1 MNAGASSAFH
11 LEFRVFGPPRLIAD
25 QRELT
30 FRRRQPLAILSVLA
44 LNERP
49 ITRDELCY
57 LLWPDAPQDVAR
69 QRLRRSLSELRCA
82 IGQPATRLLS
92 GATGGS
98 SILLKLNPHV
108 CRVDARDFI
117 QLSTQAHHMPD
128 PSGLRAAEQAARISA
143 EPLLKGFELDD
154 APEFENWLLEQRER
168 FARLKMDTLR
178 RMIRGYV
185 TLKDYPLA
193 ATTVEQALAL
203 DELAEDLH
211 RKAIWL
217 YAAIGRRSEAVRQF
231 AWCASLLERELA
243 VEPDEATR
251 AVYQA
256 VLEGQIDAVRPLAFG
271 LPPSDA
277 DSRPI
282 WLAPSPDAH
291 PPPSPAHRL
300 RLADIAPHAE
310 VAERELAEAVAQ
322 ALQHTAGVLWIQGP
336 TGAGKRTL
344 VEQALKT
351 VRKRQADVNVWEVS
365 SHAAAADA
373 PLDLMRLLLDAAA
386 REHLAHAR
394 ESATFDATPLNLW
407 MSEAV
412 RLLPE
417 LRAIFPQLPHP
428 SALTEGPSPTTAS
441 RRLLQALPRALLA
454 LTDGRPTAVVLSDV
468 DCADAA
474 SVEAIGWLARGLAGS
489 HLALIITC
497 RDTAQAAPEALRA
510 LLGDLQAQ
518 DMLRMWRLPPLSR
531 ATLATLVQR
540 CGLPADFTDTIW
552 TCTGGAPRGALDMLR
567 AASTPN
573 AKLPDSWRAAIQ
585 INLTALDSTSRQVL
599 EALAIFGSG
608 AVPALER
615 LSRRSLDD
623 VERACETLT
632 AEWHWLTCCGSRYAI
647 AAPEIQRAVLDALSP
662 ARRQQ
667 LHRQAAALL
676 HQHHAD
682 PSRIAH
688 HLEAAGQPNRA
699 AALWLEA
706 ARRARE
712 RYAYPAALGAIQ
724 RGLAL
729 ARKPELQFDL
739 LCLQES
745 LLRESGQHERQAA
758 ALSALRQLA
767 GAMPHRSEWQAEA
780 HYRQGQDALARG
792 AWDEAIDALQRAS
805 ACTLHGDSRILMA
818 LGRALAQRHRWPEAE
833 SAFQQALTSA
843 RQGEPNAQAQVWLTW
858 AEIEQLRERYDAAEA
873 ALNQAVALAG
883 ARSPLLPKLMLAR
896 GTLASVRGDFAT
908 ALTYGQEASRLFVQR
923 GLPDAEANA
932 QTLIARACARLGR
945 LDEALAAYAAA
956 YAGYAALDLRQG
968 MAAARVN
975 ASTLALRQGNFEQGV
990 ALAHEAYALFEAI
1003 QDARGLC
1010 VAASNIG
1017 AAYVWLG
1024 QGHEGERWLRESY
1037 ARAREV
1043 NLPAQQAA
1051 ALANLGAAL
1060 LQQGRLDEARDCME
1074 QGLALRS
1081 AQGHL
1086 DVSVDRA
1093 FLAIACLRLGDLP
1106 AADAHSAQA
1115 IADAQRLPNV
1125 ENPQQIWFARAQV
1138 LRALGRTDEARA
1150 ALDKATNSLRRL
1162 KDALPPEQHERYLS
1176 AFAFNR
1182 AILRAGAEDIW
1193 PDPPALV

>member
-1 MNAGASSAFH
+1 MNAGAASAFD
-11 LEFRVFGPPRLIAD
+11 LEFRLFGPPRLIAN

-69 QRLRRSLSELRCA
+69 QRLRRSLSELRRV
-82 IGQPATRLLS
+82 IGPPATRLLFD
-92 GATGGS
+92 ATGS
-98 SILLKLNPHV
+98 RSILLKLNPHL
-108 CRVDARDFI
+108 CHVDARDFI

-128 PSGLRAAEQAARISA
+128 PSGLRAAELAARIGA

-168 FARLKMDTLR
+168 FTRLKMDTLR

-185 TLKDYPLA
+185 DLKDYPRA
-193 ATTVEQALAL
+193 VATVAQALAL

-211 RKAIWL
+211 CKAIWL

-231 AWCASLLERELA
+231 ARCASLLERELA
-243 VEPDEATR
+243 IEPDEATR

-256 VLEGQIDAVRPLAFG
+256 VLEGRIDEVRPLAFG
-271 LPPSDA
+271 LTSGDA
-277 DSRPI
+277 DRRPT
-282 WLAPSPDAH
+282 WLASSPDAN
-291 PPPSPAHRL
+291 PPSPAYHL
-300 RLADIAPHAE
+300 RLADIAPRAE
-310 VAERELAEAVAQ
+310 AAERELTEAIAQ
-322 ALQHTAGVLWIQGP
+322 ALQHMSNVLWIQGP
-336 TGAGKRTL
+336 TGAPASAL
-344 VEQALKT
+344 VEQAVKT
-351 VRKRQADVNVWEVS
+351 VRKRQPDLNVWEVS
-365 SHAAAADA
+365 GHAITADA
-373 PLDLMRLLLDAAA
+373 PLDLMCLLLDAAA
-386 REHLAHAR
+386 REYLTRVR
-394 ESATFDATPLNLW
+394 ESATLNTTPLNLW

-428 SALTEGPSPTTAS
+428 SALLEEKSPTTAS
-441 RRLLQALPRALLA
+441 RRLLQALPRVLLA
-454 LTDGRPTAVVLSDV
+454 LTDGRPTAVVLRDV

-489 HLALIITC
+489 RMALIITC
-497 RDTAQAAPEALRA
+497 RDAPHAAPEALQA

-518 DMLRMWRLPPLSR
+518 DMLRLWFLPPLSQ
-531 ATLATLVQR
+531 AAIATLVQR
-540 CGLPADFTDTIW
+540 CNLPADFAETIW
-552 TCTGGAPRGALDMLR
+552 ACTAGAPRSVLDMLR
-567 AASTPN
+567 AASAPN
-573 AKLPDSWRAAIQ
+573 AQLPDSWHAAIQ
-585 INLTALDSTSRQVL
+585 INLNTLDSTTRQVL
-599 EALAIFGSG
+599 ETLAIFGN
-608 AVPALER
+608 ATVPALEH
-615 LSRRSLDD
+615 LSRRGLAD
-623 VERACETLT
+623 VERACEALT
-632 AEWHWLTCCGSRYAI
+632 EEWHWLTRCGDRYAI
-647 AAPEIQRAVLDALSP
+647 ATPEIRHAVLDALSP

-667 LHRQAAALL
+667 LHRQAADLL
-676 HQHHAD
+676 YRHHAD

-688 HLEAAGQPNRA
+688 HLAAAGQPNRA
-699 AALWLEA
+699 AALWLAA

-745 LLRESGQHERQAA
+745 LLRESGQPEQQAI
-758 ALSALRQLA
+758 ALDALQQLA
-767 GAMPHRSEWQAEA
+767 NATPHCSEWQAEV
-780 HYRQGQDALARG
+780 HYRRGQNALARS

-805 ACTLHGDSRILMA
+805 ACTLHRDSRILMA
-818 LGRALAQRHRWPEAE
+818 LGRALAQRHRWSEAE
-833 SAFQQALTSA
+833 STFQQALMSA
-843 RQGEPNAQAQVWLTW
+843 RQDDPNALAHVWLTW
-858 AEIEQLRERYDAAEA
+858 AEIEQLRERYDAAKA
-873 ALNQAVALAG
+873 ALNRAVALVG

-896 GTLASVRGDFAT
+896 GTLASVCGEFAT
-908 ALTYGQEASRLFVQR
+908 ALTYGQEALRLFAQR

-932 QTLIARACARLGR
+932 QTLIARMCARLGR
-945 LDEALAAYAAA
+945 INEALAAYAAA

-975 ASTLALRQGNFEQGV
+975 ASTLALRSGDFEQGI
-990 ALAHEAYALFEAI
+990 ALAREAYALFEAI

-1024 QGHEGERWLRESY
+1024 QGAEGERWLRESY
-1037 ARAREV
+1037 ARASEV

-1060 LQQGRLDEARDCME
+1060 LQQDRLDEARARME

-1086 DVSVDRA
+1086 DVSIDRA

-1106 AADAHSAQA
+1106 SADAHSAQA
-1115 IADAQRLPNV
+1115 IADLERMPHV
-1125 ENPQQIWFARAQV
+1125 ENPQQVWFARAQV
-1138 LRALGRTDEARA
+1138 LRASDQAGGESRA
-1150 ALDKATNSLRRL
+1150 ALAQAVAHLQQVEA
-1162 KDALPPEQHERYLS
+1162 ALPETQREHYRS

-1182 AILRAGAEDIW
+1182 AILRAFNENIW
-1193 PDPPALV
+1193 PDPPSLT